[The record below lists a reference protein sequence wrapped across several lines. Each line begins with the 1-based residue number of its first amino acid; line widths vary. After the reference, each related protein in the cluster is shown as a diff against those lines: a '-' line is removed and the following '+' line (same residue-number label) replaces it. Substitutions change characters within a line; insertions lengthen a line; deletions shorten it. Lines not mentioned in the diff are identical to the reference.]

1 MAARSSAFIGNP
13 WTFLITCSVTAVWL
27 ASGPLF
33 GWSGGWLLVPETVTS
48 VGAFLLVMLLQYSQ
62 NRDTRAIQLKL
73 DELLRSLTEART
85 RLVGLEQLPD
95 EELERIGAELG
106 ELRDEE
112 VEAAAEHAEVA
123 AEHAEAAAEHAR
135 AATEQPR

>member
-1 MAARSSAFIGNP
+1 MAARSSTFIGHP
-13 WTFLITCSVTAVWL
+13 WTFLVTCAVAAVWL
-27 ASGPLF
+27 AAGPLF
-33 GWSGGWLLVPETVTS
+33 GWSGGWLLVPATATS

-73 DELLRSLTEART
+73 DELLRSLAEART
-85 RLVGLEQLPD
+85 HLVGLEQLPD

-112 VEAAAEHAEVA
+112 VEVAAEHAEVA

-135 AATEQPR
+135 AASEPPR